1 VDFVHATNLKA
12 HDYKFSILSVMLAT
26 ILILN
31 YVFVNSEL
39 CSYNFSS
46 VPDDISFLLQ
56 FFYIER
62 AGELRILY
70 IREEKKPY
78 KRGDVAE
85 LISQRPT

>member
-1 VDFVHATNLKA
+1 
-12 HDYKFSILSVMLAT
+12 M
-26 ILILN
+26 
-31 YVFVNSEL
+31 
-39 CSYNFSS
+39 
-46 VPDDISFLLQ
+46 FLLIQ
-56 FFYIER
+56 NFVLTIFPVYQTIFRSCYNFFYIER